1 MTTTTALS
9 PWEDR
14 KMQGPPRDRFA
25 VVSVRP
31 STPQQMV
38 RHQESTRL
46 HYGLVERALTCGW
59 ARSQGLVIDED

>member
-1 MTTTTALS
+1 MTTTALS
-9 PWEDR
+9 PWEDSKIR
-14 KMQGPPRDRFA
+14 GQHRDWFA
-25 VVSVRP
+25 VVYVRQ
-31 STPQQMV
+31 STLQQRV